1 MKSSP
6 RSAPSS
12 VRRSVAVAPY
22 LRPRRRIRWL
32 FTESSRVGAERA
44 TVAVGIEFGEA
55 EGVLRLLVFVG
66 CEQSAGAQQMAVD
79 VAPDNPFG
87 EPVGSDVRGG
97 WVVGADSCGVVFKR
111 LPEPGHILAQL
122 THYHVA
128 AVEAKIE
135 EALRRSLWRKLCSAR
150 QLFVSHNR
158 TRRLLRMGVG
168 MSQQDL
174 AQGHAMPLI
183 ARC

>member
-32 FTESSRVGAERA
+32 LTESSRAGAEARSRAVARICTAHVGAERA

-55 EGVLRLLVFVG
+55 EGVLRLIVFVG
-66 CEQSAGAQQMAVD
+66 RQQPAGAQQMAVD

-87 EPVGSDVRGG
+87 EPVGSDVSRLKGRRASHNDGDVVLFLDDGG
-97 WVVGADSCGVVFKR
+97 RRLSDSSSRRVVSHGWCDVAPGLLSR
-111 LPEPGHILAQL
+111 LKLRL
-122 THYHVA
+122 
-128 AVEAKIE
+128 AVELLGLIGGKGPGRGA
-135 EALRRSLWRKLCSAR
+135 RR
-150 QLFVSHNR
+150 
-158 TRRLLRMGVG
+158 
-168 MSQQDL
+168 
-174 AQGHAMPLI
+174 
-183 ARC
+183 